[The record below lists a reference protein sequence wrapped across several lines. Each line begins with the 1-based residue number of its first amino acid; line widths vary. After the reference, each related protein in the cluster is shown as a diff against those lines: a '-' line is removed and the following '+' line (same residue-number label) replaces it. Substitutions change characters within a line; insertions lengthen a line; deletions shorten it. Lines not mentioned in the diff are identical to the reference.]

1 MKTILPIV
9 LFCTLLCFSSCGK
22 FIGYYPNPVVTCKI
36 NGIPYKGEV
45 YPVWTPGM
53 YIPYMRYSCKDE
65 YFKFGFCLYMIPSNG
80 GDFHI
85 QSMHFKSKKIPAIG
99 EKFLVKSLSQH
110 GNISEGYASII
121 TLDSVVSGYFTFDK
135 LDLTNQIFSG
145 SFEYAIVNDLNDTLK
160 VTEGRFYG
168 ERIQDL

>member
-36 NGIPYKGEV
+36 NGIPY
-45 YPVWTPGM
+45 
-53 YIPYMRYSCKDE
+53 MRYSCKDE

-85 QSMHFKSKKIPAIG
+85 ESMHFKSKKIPAIG

-135 LDLTNQIFSG
+135 LDLTNRIFSG

-168 ERIQDL
+168 EKISDL